1 MGGNTIVNNI
11 KPNKI
16 DLLDYGID
24 DLIMDVQE
32 FLYNL
37 NYIFNKKYNEPLFNN
52 ELIIENKIYNG
63 SSSIILNPS
72 YRFEILRYRKY
83 MGDLDVVID
92 KTKGEKLLEILKYS
106 YKIGRFEQL
115 GLLNRNKI
123 GQTIISIFKFK
134 NYNLQVDFEMV
145 EYQKNGYPT
154 EFALFSRSSSFK
166 DIKKG
171 IKGVFSKF
179 LLRSI
184 AGTKDVITDFV
195 LLTPKTNKPV
205 KKQPKEL
212 RPYKFSVQKGLT
224 DNAYINIEKNF
235 YKENKNRN
243 YYTDLRKISE
253 ILFGDSIYKENLY
266 SFIDLINLCNKT
278 FDKERNIRI
287 YNRFKDIIFEEYQQ
301 IEKDKAKDLKIKNKA
316 LKYLEN
322 NLKIS

>member
-1 MGGNTIVNNI
+1 
-11 KPNKI
+11 
-16 DLLDYGID
+16 
-24 DLIMDVQE
+24 
-32 FLYNL
+32 
-37 NYIFNKKYNEPLFNN
+37 
-52 ELIIENKIYNG
+52 
-63 SSSIILNPS
+63 
-72 YRFEILRYRKY
+72 
-83 MGDLDVVID
+83 
-92 KTKGEKLLEILKYS
+92 
-106 YKIGRFEQL
+106 
-115 GLLNRNKI
+115 
-123 GQTIISIFKFK
+123 
-134 NYNLQVDFEMV
+134 
-145 EYQKNGYPT
+145 
-154 EFALFSRSSSFK
+154 
-166 DIKKG
+166 
-171 IKGVFSKF
+171 
-179 LLRSI
+179 
-184 AGTKDVITDFV
+184 